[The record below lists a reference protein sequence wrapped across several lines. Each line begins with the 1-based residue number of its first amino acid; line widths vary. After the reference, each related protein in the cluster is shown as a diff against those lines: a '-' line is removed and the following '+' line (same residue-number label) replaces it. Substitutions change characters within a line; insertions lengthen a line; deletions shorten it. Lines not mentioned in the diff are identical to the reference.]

1 MKTLKASEARNNF
14 SELVSEAQ
22 FGGEPVVILRRG
34 KKVAV
39 LMGYDTFLSCQRGN
53 GIVRD
58 AAEIEYG
65 LDKIAA
71 EIDKAV
77 PGWDA
82 TTDIRK
88 MRDTRWSS

>member
-39 LMGYDTFLSCQRGN
+39 LMGYDTFLSCQRGK

-58 AAEIEYG
+58 AAEIEYR
-65 LDKIAA
+65 LDQIAE
-71 EIDKAV
+71 EIDQAA